1 MVSRNAMIRSTY
13 GLDQD
18 NAMRHIEQRCA
29 GCGELAPFED
39 HLVNCP
45 SCGRGALL
53 VSQYYSSCDMRGP
66 DDAFWSYRS
75 WLPYENVLKI
85 CGPRIGCMMASALG
99 AAIGISDLW
108 VVFSGYS
115 PRHGS
120 TFVTGT
126 FKECEA
132 IGVLNRVREQTNR
145 LLIVSSAGN
154 AGRAFLELGARH
166 NEPAVVVL
174 PERAEPHITLSDLPD
189 FAPLLILIRDA
200 YYPDAIRFVDRAIND
215 FPEQLVR
222 EGGCYNVARRDSM
235 AVPFLRAVR
244 AMGRL
249 PDRYVQAVG
258 SGTGAIAAWESSQR
272 LISFGLVPN
281 QAMRLLLVQNSP
293 FAPMVDAWINGKD
306 NVASI
311 SEKEMREQLSQTYAR
326 VLSNATPP
334 YGVRGGVRDA
344 LMASR
349 GGMQAVSNEEIQA
362 AQEMAANLLEFVP
375 CNAAS
380 AALAGLIKAAK
391 NGEVQRDEKVL
402 LHLTGGGMSE
412 LERDLGGYSYM
423 RSITVDLGDPA
434 PALAAIRAY
443 LGKVASAYKVPE
455 ER

>member
-1 MVSRNAMIRSTY
+1 MIIPQPKHPHRDLANGGGVPRTS
-13 GLDQD
+13 
-18 NAMRHIEQRCA
+18 QRCFRCGNILPA
-29 GCGELAPFED
+29 DNHLLYCPGCGRD
-39 HLVNCP
+39 
-45 SCGRGALL
+45 SLL
-53 VSQYYSSCDMRGP
+53 VSQYSEPLEVSDP
-66 DDAFWSYRS
+66 DDCFTSYS
-75 WLPYENVLKI
+75 TWLPYRNVLGI
-85 CGPRIGCMMASALG
+85 AGPRIACVHADELG
-99 AAIGISDLW
+99 RAIGLPDLW
-108 VVFSGYS
+108 VAVSGYS
-115 PRHGS
+115 PRLGS
-120 TFVTGT
+120 TFLTGT

-174 PERAEPHITLSDLPD
+174 PERAEPHITLSELPD

-215 FPEQLVR
+215 FPKQLVR

-293 FAPMVDAWINGKD
+293 FTPMVDAWNNGKD
-306 NVASI
+306 SVAPI
-311 SEKEMREQLSQTYAR
+311 REQEMREQLSQTYAR

-334 YGVRGGVRDA
+334 YGVRGGVRDV
-344 LMASR
+344 LIASR
-349 GGMQAVSNEEIQA
+349 GGMQAVSNEEIQV
-362 AQEMAANLLEFVP
+362 AQEMATNLLEFVP

-391 NGEVQRDEKVL
+391 NGDVQHDEKVL

-412 LERDLGGYSYM
+412 LEHDLGGYNYT
-423 RSITVDLGDPA
+423 RSITVDLGNPA

-443 LGKVASAYKVPE
+443 LGKVASAYKIPE